1 MTTYSRRQLILDQ
14 HILSSGYFLLPQSS
28 IETLGPTEP
37 PTYLYALY
45 TLPFY
50 ENCGGSLG

>member
-1 MTTYSRRQLILDQ
+1 MATYFRRQLILDQ
-14 HILSSGYFLLPQSS
+14 YILSSGNFLFTQSS
-28 IETLGPTEP
+28 LGTLGPTEP

-50 ENCGGSLG
+50 ADSGGLLG